1 MAGGWTG
8 RRATDRLAT
17 HGSRSKPASGPVR
30 SRCVVARHPRDVVS
44 LVLGLLLLLAG
55 GLFLLDD
62 LGGGSVDLHWVGPVA
77 LGAVGALGLAASV
90 RHR

>member
-1 MAGGWTG
+1 M
-8 RRATDRLAT
+8 
-17 HGSRSKPASGPVR
+17 
-30 SRCVVARHPRDVVS
+30 ARHPRDVVS
-44 LVLGLLLLLAG
+44 LVFGLLLLLAG

-62 LGGGSVDLHWVGPVA
+62 LGGGSVDLRWVGPVA